1 MRVQSKSKERNMA
14 KFAITAAAALMLG
27 AAGASPSVEIKSV
40 TQRWPW
46 NNKVDITY
54 VVSDGQ
60 KVEDDE
66 FYRLEFKAVING
78 KTHVIDGVTTVG
90 ASANTG
96 RHTVTWTAPAGL
108 KSDDCTMTVSVYKA
122 DMASGDDYMVIDL
135 DTGAVVY
142 EGLLNVSSQDR
153 SNARY
158 NTDDYKTRLLV
169 LRKVAAGGTYPTG
182 HGDFAGVNSPKTWKT
197 DRDYYI
203 GVFPVTQAQYKKV
216 CGNNPA
222 SWATDNVLTRPV
234 QAVSWNDL
242 RGVGALPT
250 DTVGSNAEGTFFERL
265 NALTLA
271 GGFDLPTEVMAE
283 IAQRAGETGAF
294 SWGDKEVDLLA
305 YAIGAENNHNK
316 NASNGR
322 QMPVGLGM
330 ANNWGL
336 FDTSGNC
343 YELCRDDASR
353 SDVADAPDPWT
364 PASGNSDLV
373 KRVGGGHCRDSLYKN
388 SAPNPLLKASNHLTQ
403 GKGNVAWG
411 IGFRVSRIVP

>member
-1 MRVQSKSKERNMA
+1 
-14 KFAITAAAALMLG
+14 
-27 AAGASPSVEIKSV
+27 
-40 TQRWPW
+40 
-46 NNKVDITY
+46 
-54 VVSDGQ
+54 
-60 KVEDDE
+60 
-66 FYRLEFKAVING
+66 
-78 KTHVIDGVTTVG
+78 
-90 ASANTG
+90 
-96 RHTVTWTAPAGL
+96 
-108 KSDDCTMTVSVYKA
+108 
-122 DMASGDDYMVIDL
+122 
-135 DTGAVVY
+135 
-142 EGLLNVSSQDR
+142 
-153 SNARY
+153 
-158 NTDDYKTRLLV
+158 
-169 LRKVAAGGTYPTG
+169 
-182 HGDFAGVNSPKTWKT
+182 
-197 DRDYYI
+197 
-203 GVFPVTQAQYKKV
+203 
-216 CGNNPA
+216 
-222 SWATDNVLTRPV
+222 
-234 QAVSWNDL
+234 
-242 RGVGALPT
+242 
-250 DTVGSNAEGTFFERL
+250 
-265 NALTLA
+265 
-271 GGFDLPTEVMAE
+271 MAE

-411 IGFRVSRIVP
+411 IGFRASRIVP